1 MALLPV
7 PIYVIAPI
15 VAEKV
20 QFRLPTGRTIPYRN
34 DYTWFLRPWR
44 TDCSGPKRFAEE
56 ALKSVEENAV
66 IYADGTT
73 VYPLLYAQ
81 ELKGIRRDITI
92 VSEHGSVNNLKE
104 YDEDVIDKLFAERAI
119 YVVSPVAGYCPEFLL
134 ERYNFVEAGVLYR
147 AVEKK

>member
-1 MALLPV
+1 MPLLPA

-15 VAEKV
+15 AAEKV

-44 TDCSGPKRFAEE
+44 TGYRGPERFADE

-73 VYPLLYAQ
+73 VYSLLYAQ
-81 ELKGIRRDITI
+81 ELKGLRRNVTI

-104 YDEDVIDKLFAERAI
+104 YDEDIIDELLSKRAI
-119 YVVSPVAGYCPEFLL
+119 YVVSPVDGYCPAFLL
-134 ERYNFVEAGVLYR
+134 KRFDFVKAGVLYLAHNCR
-147 AVEKK
+147 